1 MEKREKLDKLKYI
14 TMEMKNGNYSVLGNN
29 ISNGT
34 VFKIHFRG
42 NLEEDLFEKGFLYI
56 PKGSGIK
63 EHTHINDVE
72 LYRLIDGTLS
82 VGGEEMD
89 SNMCFIG
96 ESHNIDNVSQDT
108 FIETFK
114 VSKKYLD
121 SLGYD
126 YTLDKVKTLTKTYE
140 RLENEIGL

>member
-1 MEKREKLDKLKYI
+1 MELKERIEKLKYI
-14 TMEMKNGNYSVLGNN
+14 ALEMKNGNYTILGDN

-42 NLEEDLFEKGFLYI
+42 NLGKDFFEKGFLFI
-56 PKGSGIK
+56 PEGSGIK
-63 EHTHINDVE
+63 EHTHTNDIE
-72 LYRLIDGTLS
+72 LYRLIDGSLS
-82 VGGEEMD
+82 VGGEFMD

-96 ESHNIDNVSQDT
+96 ESHNIDTAIQDT

-121 SLGYD
+121 LLGDD
-126 YTLDKVKTLTKTYE
+126 YTLDKVKTLVRTYIRTE
-140 RLENEIGL
+140 YEIGL

>member
-14 TMEMKNGNYSVLGNN
+14 TMEIKYGNYTILSDN

-56 PKGSGIK
+56 AKGSGIK
-63 EHTHINDVE
+63 KHTHTNDIE
-72 LYRLIDGTLS
+72 LYRLIDGDLS
-82 VGGEEMD
+82 VGGEEMNY
-89 SNMCFIG
+89 NMCFIG
-96 ESHNIDNVSQDT
+96 ESHNIDIVSQDT

-121 SLGYD
+121 SLGND
-126 YTLDKVKTLTKTYE
+126 YTDNKVKTLIKTYE
-140 RLENEIGL
+140 RLENEINL